1 MRIGAG
7 GEESSVAV
15 SSVAVFALPM
25 TWCGAWTA
33 HGQRRSGVA
42 YAVDRMCRSEG
53 PVLRGR
59 GPVIQ
64 PVERWV
70 VGSRTPL
77 AHPLASV
84 VGLQFVVCCLHP
96 TTRSLL
102 SGTGSLGV
110 VCLSYLTQPTNN

>member
-1 MRIGAG
+1 MGVMDVMDVMAKFCQW
-7 GEESSVAV
+7 SS
-15 SSVAVFALPM
+15 L
-25 TWCGAWTA
+25 
-33 HGQRRSGVA
+33 RSLG
-42 YAVDRMCRSEG
+42 DG
-53 PVLRGR
+53 W
-59 GPVIQ
+59 
-64 PVERWV
+64 WV

-84 VGLQFVVCCLHP
+84 VGLQFVVCCLYP